1 MSSKFKRTRSLGEVK
16 TKSFEQIPYLK
27 DLVEMVELGRDYKEL
42 RVVPN
47 SVVTAGVHYL
57 PLFNK
62 DGEPVMSKWNKKE
75 QAMKP
80 VYCLAW
86 DFDNARVDHNKDCP
100 YCNARLDMREETYVE
115 VLDREEVESEPAKH
129 KPSKEE
135 AKTGVKDKENSGSW
149 TPIRVWRL
157 TSSVVNKLQKLESLN
172 KHKVDGERQ
181 AFGIDDAEYGCDI
194 FASYD
199 DGKDIP
205 PTDRYNVQKGDATA
219 FTEEEE
225 GYLVWDVASVI
236 AEKCTASED
245 SAKRDVER
253 YLKFADGVESEADDD
268 DEEEDGE
275 YSPEKGDTVY
285 VTTDD
290 EEEYTGVVKKVTSKI
305 LTIETDDGDDVTIS
319 WADIE
324 TCEPAENDSDD
335 EDDDEPPVKA
345 KKSAKSKSKR
355 YDDDDD
361 DDEEEDDDDDDDDDE
376 PPVKSSKKGKKA
388 VVEDDDDE
396 EDEEDERPV
405 KSKGKSKP
413 KYDFDE
419 EDDDEDE
426 KPAKR
431 SKKKVVEEDDDDYEE
446 DDDEDEKPAKRSK
459 KPAKKRKVDFD
470 DDEDDD
476 DF

>member
-1 MSSKFKRTRSLGEVK
+1 MSKFKRTRSLGEVK
-16 TKSFEQIPYLK
+16 TKSFENVPYLK
-27 DLVEMVELGRDYKEL
+27 DMVDMVELDKDYKEL

-62 DGEPVMSKWNKKE
+62 EGEPVMSKWNKKE

-115 VLDREEVESEPAKH
+115 VLDREAVESEPAKH

-253 YLKFADGVESEADDD
+253 YLKFADGVESEADDED
-268 DEEEDGE
+268 DDDDGE

-290 EEEYTGVVKKVTSKI
+290 DEEYTGVVKKVTSKI
-305 LTIETDDGDDVTIS
+305 LTIETKDGDDVTIS

-335 EDDDEPPVKA
+335 DDDEPPVKA
-345 KKSAKSKSKR
+345 KKSAKSKR
-355 YDDDDD
+355 YD
-361 DDEEEDDDDDDDDDE
+361 DDDDDDDDDE
-376 PPVKSSKKGKKA
+376 PPVKSSKRGKK
-388 VVEDDDDE
+388 VEEEDDDDDE
-396 EDEEDERPV
+396 EDEDEEDERPV

-413 KYDFDE
+413 KYDFEDE
-419 EDDDEDE
+419 DEDDEEDE

-431 SKKKVVEEDDDDYEE
+431 AKKKVVEDDDDDEE
-446 DDDEDEKPAKRSK
+446 DDEEDEKPAKRSK

-470 DDEDDD
+470 DDEEDDD

>member
-62 DGEPVMSKWNKKE
+62 EGEPVMSKWNKKE

-253 YLKFADGVESEADDD
+253 YLKFADGVESDSDDD
-268 DEEEDGE
+268 DEEDDGE
-275 YSPEKGDTVY
+275 YTPEKGDTVY

-290 EEEYTGVVKKVTSKI
+290 DEEYTGVVKKVTSKI

-324 TCEPAENDSDD
+324 TCEPAENDSEDD
-335 EDDDEPPVKA
+335 EDEDEKPA
-345 KKSAKSKSKR
+345 KRSKKPAKSKR

-361 DDEEEDDDDDDDDDE
+361 DDDEEDDDE
-376 PPVKSSKKGKKA
+376 PPVKSSKKGKKV
-388 VVEDDDDE
+388 VVEEDDDDDSDDE
-396 EDEEDERPV
+396 EDEEDERPA

-419 EDDDEDE
+419 EDDDDEDE

-431 SKKKVVEEDDDDYEE
+431 AKKKVVDDDDE
-446 DDDEDEKPAKRSK
+446 DDDEDEDEKPVKRSK

>member
-275 YSPEKGDTVY
+275 YTPEKGDIVY

-290 EEEYTGVVKKVTSKI
+290 DEEYTGVVKKVTSKI
-305 LTIETDDGDDVTIS
+305 LTLETDDGDNVTIS

-324 TCEPAENDSDD
+324 TCEPAENDSDEDD
-335 EDDDEPPVKA
+335 EDDEDEPPVKS
-345 KKSAKSKSKR
+345 KKPAAKSKSKR

-361 DDEEEDDDDDDDDDE
+361 DDDE
-376 PPVKSSKKGKKA
+376 PPMKSSKKGKKA
-388 VVEDDDDE
+388 VEDDEDDGDEDDE
-396 EDEEDERPV
+396 EDDEDERPM

-419 EDDDEDE
+419 EDDEEDEDE

-431 SKKKVVEEDDDDYEE
+431 SKKKVVDEDDEDEE
-446 DDDEDEKPAKRSK
+446 DEDEKPAKRSK

>member
-253 YLKFADGVESEADDD
+253 YLKFADGVESEADAD
-268 DEEEDGE
+268 DEEDDGE
-275 YSPEKGDTVY
+275 YSPEKGDTVH

-290 EEEYTGVVKKVTSKI
+290 DEEYTGVVKKVTSKI

-335 EDDDEPPVKA
+335 EDDDEPPAKA
-345 KKSAKSKSKR
+345 KKSAKSKR
-355 YDDDDD
+355 YDDEDDED
-361 DDEEEDDDDDDDDDE
+361 DDEDEEYDDE
-376 PPVKSSKKGKKA
+376 PPVKSSKKVKKA
-388 VVEDDDDE
+388 VDEDDDDDDSDDE
-396 EDEEDERPV
+396 EDEEDERPA

-413 KYDFDE
+413 KYDFDD

-431 SKKKVVEEDDDDYEE
+431 AKKKVVEEDDDED

-470 DDEDDD
+470 DDEDDE

>member
-62 DGEPVMSKWNKKE
+62 EGEPVMSKWNKKE

-199 DGKDIP
+199 DGKDIQ

-245 SAKRDVER
+245 SAKRDVEC
-253 YLKFADGVESEADDD
+253 YLKFADGVESETDDD
-268 DEEEDGE
+268 DDDDEEDGE

-290 EEEYTGVVKKVTSKI
+290 DEEYTGVVKKVTSKI

-335 EDDDEPPVKA
+335 DDDEDDEPPAKA
-345 KKSAKSKSKR
+345 KKSVKSKSKR
-355 YDDDDD
+355 YDDDD
-361 DDEEEDDDDDDDDDE
+361 
-376 PPVKSSKKGKKA
+376 
-388 VVEDDDDE
+388 
-396 EDEEDERPV
+396 EDERLK

-413 KYDFDE
+413 KYDFEDE
-419 EDDDEDE
+419 DDDDEDDEDE

-431 SKKKVVEEDDDDYEE
+431 SKKKVVEEDEDDEE
-446 DDDEDEKPAKRSK
+446 DDDEEDEKPAKRSK

-476 DF
+476 DDDF

>member
-268 DEEEDGE
+268 DKEDDGE

-290 EEEYTGVVKKVTSKI
+290 DEEYTGVVKKVTSKI
-305 LTIETDDGDDVTIS
+305 LTIETEDGDDVTIS

-335 EDDDEPPVKA
+335 EDDDEPPAKA
-345 KKSAKSKSKR
+345 KKSAKSKR
-355 YDDDDD
+355 YDDEDDED
-361 DDEEEDDDDDDDDDE
+361 DDEEDDDE
-376 PPVKSSKKGKKA
+376 PPVKSSNKVKKA
-388 VVEDDDDE
+388 VDEDDDDDDSDDE
-396 EDEEDERPV
+396 EDEEDERPA
-405 KSKGKSKP
+405 KSKGKFKP
-413 KYDFDE
+413 KYDFDDD
-419 EDDDEDE
+419 DDDEDE

-431 SKKKVVEEDDDDYEE
+431 AKKKVVEEDDDDDDE
-446 DDDEDEKPAKRSK
+446 DEDEDEKPAKRSK

>member
-86 DFDNARVDHNKDCP
+86 DFDNARVDHNKGCP

-253 YLKFADGVESEADDD
+253 YLKFADGVESDSDDD
-268 DEEEDGE
+268 DEEDDGE
-275 YSPEKGDTVY
+275 YSPEKGDTVH

-290 EEEYTGVVKKVTSKI
+290 DEEYTGVVKKVTSKI
-305 LTIETDDGDDVTIS
+305 LTIETDEGDDVTIS

-324 TCEPAENDSDD
+324 TCEPAENDSEGEDD
-335 EDDDEPPVKA
+335 EDEKPAKRAKKKVVDDDDDE
-345 KKSAKSKSKR
+345 
-355 YDDDDD
+355 DD
-361 DDEEEDDDDDDDDDE
+361 DDEEEDDDE

-388 VVEDDDDE
+388 VD
-396 EDEEDERPV
+396 EDEEDDEDERPA

-431 SKKKVVEEDDDDYEE
+431 PKKKVVDDDDDDEDDDE
-446 DDDEDEKPAKRSK
+446 DEDEKPAKRSK